1 MEVSVSAAV
10 NVSILAMSVIF
21 TVLIILIFT
30 IKTLVKYMPYKAA
43 PSGPRA
49 RAVSAANSS
58 TGEDDQVAAI
68 TATLAA
74 HIGKRP
80 DEFRIANIQ
89 LH

>member
-1 MEVSVSAAV
+1 MEVSVSAAI

-43 PSGPRA
+43 PSEPAA
-49 RAVSAANSS
+49 RVVSAGNSI
-58 TGEDDQVAAI
+58 GEDDQVAAI

-80 DEFRIANIQ
+80 DQFRITNIQ
-89 LH
+89 MH

>member
-10 NVSILAMSVIF
+10 NVSILAMAVIF

-30 IKTLVKYMPYKAA
+30 IKILVKYMPYKAA
-43 PSGPRA
+43 PPA
-49 RAVSAANSS
+49 RAVYAGNS
-58 TGEDDQVAAI
+58 TTTDEDDQVAAI

-74 HIGKRP
+74 HMRKRP

-89 LH
+89 IH

>member
-1 MEVSVSAAV
+1 MEASVPAAV

-30 IKTLVKYMPYKAA
+30 IKILVKLIPYEA
-43 PSGPRA
+43 PTVPPA
-49 RAVSAANSS
+49 RAASVGNSA
-58 TGEDDQVAAI
+58 GEDDQVAAI

-80 DEFRIANIQ
+80 DQFRIINIQ
-89 LH
+89 RH

>member
-43 PSGPRA
+43 PKAPSG
-49 RAVSAANSS
+49 RAVSAGNSID
-58 TGEDDQVAAI
+58 EDDQVAAI

-80 DEFRIANIQ
+80 DEFRITNIQ
-89 LH
+89 MH

>member
-1 MEVSVSAAV
+1 MEASVPAAV
-10 NVSILAMSVIF
+10 NVSLLAMSVIF

-30 IKTLVKYMPYKAA
+30 IKILVKLIPYEVPTA
-43 PSGPRA
+43 PPA
-49 RAVSAANSS
+49 RVASVGNS

-80 DEFRIANIQ
+80 DQFRIINIQ
-89 LH
+89 RH

>member
-1 MEVSVSAAV
+1 MEVSVSAAI

-43 PSGPRA
+43 PTELAA
-49 RAVSAANSS
+49 RVVSVGNSA
-58 TGEDDQVAAI
+58 GEDDQVAAI

-80 DEFRIANIQ
+80 DQFRITNIQ
-89 LH
+89 MH